1 MHPFKRGVA
10 VGRFKG
16 GPDLASSEIVS
27 GREFD
32 CEHVENG
39 GHGKLSFDG
48 GEGRGG
54 SVGGHDGEGEGE
66 GDQPIENKM
75 EAKNFTMFNSLDVSN
90 NDCLLKVHILRLWR
104 LKDNNKPGEDWS
116 IEMILQD
123 ETGHRM
129 QAYVRKPCIPKHDVW
144 LAENRSLIVRKAS
157 LGANLSTYRVV
168 DSPHKL
174 CFTSETRLSIC
185 DEFKGHIYGLS
196 FATFDDIKANNVTQN
211 GTIDVIGHVSKFFDN
226 KNSFFREAQHQNRRT
241 MEFADLSG
249 KTIYLTLWDDYLK
262 QLIKYVS
269 DNPNKEYLII
279 VLKFARV
286 KYYGEN
292 VYVQNSYGNQ
302 VSRLMIND
310 YLYEVID
317 YKKRLLEI
325 SSKVNVEV
333 PKPVGSSKL
342 LTVKDEFL
350 KKYPFYSISDLCTIL
365 EAKNVV
371 IIGTIKYI
379 LGNKEWYYNGCK
391 RCSRKITS
399 TFVNGVK
406 VYECKNSSC
415 NSQGVTTGPR
425 FRIPIRVQDTT
436 GVVSLTLFDRDARQL
451 FNKPADEFVTTDVEV
466 DPMHTFPKELNT
478 ILEKKFAFIVEVSD
492 YNIRNS
498 YDVYSVTKLTDD
510 QDVLNDLDKQLAHG
524 QPNDNQSLI
533 VGSSSNLKST
543 ENELLTPSSDHFTPI
558 SNSEDI
564 IPDCLSSLDGKAI
577 SLPEV
582 DVKLKRKLDDTYDG
596 QDDTG
601 MSATKTKVDE
611 QPVVDANVDDV
622 DI

>member
-1 MHPFKRGVA
+1 
-10 VGRFKG
+10 
-16 GPDLASSEIVS
+16 
-27 GREFD
+27 
-32 CEHVENG
+32 
-39 GHGKLSFDG
+39 
-48 GEGRGG
+48 
-54 SVGGHDGEGEGE
+54 
-66 GDQPIENKM
+66 KM

-90 NDCLLKVHILRLWR
+90 NDCLLKVRILRLWR

-157 LGANLSTYRVV
+157 LG
-168 DSPHKL
+168 
-174 CFTSETRLSIC
+174 
-185 DEFKGHIYGLS
+185 HIYGLS
-196 FATFDDIKANNVTQN
+196 FATFDDIKAKNETQN

-269 DNPNKEYLII
+269 DNPNEEYLII
-279 VLKFARV
+279 VLQFARV

-371 IIGTIKYI
+371 IIGTVKYI

-391 RCSRKITS
+391 RCSRKVTS
-399 TFVNGVK
+399 TFVDGVK

-415 NSQGVTTGPR
+415 NSQGVTAGPR

-466 DPMHTFPKELNT
+466 DPMHTFPEELNT

-498 YDVYSVTKLTDD
+498 YDVYGITKLTDD

-524 QPNDNQSLI
+524 QPNDNQSLT

-558 SNSEDI
+558 SNSEDV

-577 SLPEV
+577 SLQEV